1 MALRNLVE
9 ANHFMKAKLVC
20 LTAGLL
26 LAAAAPMLAHH
37 AFAAEYDS
45 TKPVKV
51 TGTVSKVEWTNPHI
65 WFYVDV
71 KDDSGK
77 VTTWGFSGGPPG
89 MLQRRGITKNVLKIG
104 DVITVEGFRAKDSST
119 NGTGGNVTFSDG
131 RKVFAG
137 SAEDTAATGQGKE

>member
-1 MALRNLVE
+1 MRT
-9 ANHFMKAKLVC
+9 KLIV

-26 LAAAAPMLAHH
+26 LAVAAPMLAHH

-51 TGTVSKVEWTNPHI
+51 TGTISKVEWTNPHI

-89 MLQRRGITKNVLKIG
+89 MLQRRGINKNVLKIG
-104 DVITVEGFRAKDSST
+104 DTVTVEGFRAKDASF
-119 NGTGGNVTFSDG
+119 NGTGGNVTFADG

-137 SAEDTAATGQGKE
+137 SAEDKQ

>member
-9 ANHFMKAKLVC
+9 ANSIMRAKLVC

-51 TGTVSKVEWTNPHI
+51 TGAVSKVEWTNPHI

-119 NGTGGNVTFSDG
+119 NGTGGNVTFADG

>member
-1 MALRNLVE
+1 MRT
-9 ANHFMKAKLVC
+9 KLVC

-26 LAAAAPMLAHH
+26 LAVAAPMFGHH

-45 TKPVKV
+45 TKPIKV

-77 VTTWGFSGGPPG
+77 ITTWGFSGGPPG
-89 MLQRRGITKNVLKIG
+89 MLQRRGINKNVLKIG
-104 DVITVEGFRAKDSST
+104 DVVTVEGFRAKDSST
-119 NGTGGNVTFSDG
+119 NGTGGNVTFADG

-137 SAEDTAATGQGKE
+137 SAEDKQ